1 MFASCA
7 VPAYIYRRHKVVQEV
22 YREDTIV
29 LGDNVFCSNIMGKWG
44 YMRQLSLDVNEDS
57 LFQVFQ
63 SSLSRLNLNLE
74 FEKDYQNRCDSTFR
88 FDRKAVFEDEA
99 LAHVLS
105 LEGDKGK
112 LRLIPV
118 IHYSHSYKSGTYISG
133 SGVMDDLGYAKQIIL
148 TLSIV
153 IAKDNTILYRSTAI
167 TIGEKHRSYDPLE
180 IKHNLTTED
189 WDKLVALAMNDY
201 ITRIQPQP
209 TTPD

>member
-1 MFASCA
+1 
-7 VPAYIYRRHKVVQEV
+7 
-22 YREDTIV
+22 
-29 LGDNVFCSNIMGKWG
+29 MGKWG

-105 LEGDKGK
+105 LKGDKGK
-112 LRLIPV
+112 LQLIPV
-118 IHYSHSYKSGTYISG
+118 IHYSHSYNSGTYFTASG
-133 SGVMDDLGYAKQIIL
+133 AMGDAGYEKRAML
-148 TLSIV
+148 CLSI
-153 IAKDNTILYRSTAI
+153 IRAKGDDILYRRYVATM
-167 TIGEKHRSYDPLE
+167 GETHRSYDPLE

-209 TTPD
+209 TAPD